1 MKLSILV
8 ATSLNNV
15 MGYQNKLP
23 WHLPEDLKR
32 FKEITLGHSII
43 MGRKTFLSIGKPLP
57 GRTNLILTR
66 NPKFSADGV
75 EVIGNFDELLQ
86 KDHSKGEYFVI
97 GGAEIYQQSLPYV
110 QKIYRTLI
118 NQEFT
123 GDTFFPTID
132 WNHDYEIIAQTPILT
147 SKSNNLKY
155 QFITYLKKQ

>member
-15 MGYQNKLP
+15 IGYQNKLP
-23 WHLPEDLKR
+23 WHLPEDLKH
-32 FKEITLGHSII
+32 FKEITLGHSIV

-57 GRTNLILTR
+57 ERTNLILTR
-66 NPKFSADGV
+66 NPKFSADGIEIV
-75 EVIGNFDELLQ
+75 GSFDELLQ
-86 KDHSKGEYFVI
+86 KYHSTEEFFVI

-118 NQEFT
+118 HQAFP

-132 WNHDYEIIAQTPILT
+132 WNQDYQIIDQTPILT

-155 QFITYLKKQ
+155 QFIAYLKKQ